1 MRGWCL
7 FWVSIVLFGC
17 NPGSGTAPVTYRQDL
32 ANLKLPQTPFDYT
45 PALPGY
51 FTDSTHPR
59 YAGHYD
65 NMPAG
70 NPTTDAG
77 ATLGRVLFYDTRLSA
92 NNTISCASCHQQN
105 KGFSDDAVRS
115 EGFQGGLTGRH
126 SMGLA
131 NARYYPNGRFFWDER
146 APTLEAQVLMPIQDP
161 VEMGMSL
168 STLTGLL
175 SSTPEYP
182 VLFTEAYGSADIT
195 EERIARALAQFV
207 RSMISYQTKFD
218 EGVDTNWQNLTTDE
232 TEGAFLFSGMCAKC
246 HQGTLQSSKGAAN
259 NGLDVESVFDL
270 GTGGDTDLAEDVGK
284 FKIPSL
290 RNVAVTAPYMHDGRF
305 ATLEQVIRHYLTGVQ
320 AHENLDARLQ
330 VNGSP
335 QYLPLSQ
342 KQIEQLMAFL
352 NTLTD
357 HALLTDEKFSNP
369 FVNSF

>member
-1 MRGWCL
+1 
-7 FWVSIVLFGC
+7 
-17 NPGSGTAPVTYRQDL
+17 
-32 ANLKLPQTPFDYT
+32 
-45 PALPGY
+45 
-51 FTDSTHPR
+51 
-59 YAGHYD
+59 
-65 NMPAG
+65 
-70 NPTTDAG
+70 
-77 ATLGRVLFYDTRLSA
+77 
-92 NNTISCASCHQQN
+92 
-105 KGFSDDAVRS
+105 
-115 EGFQGGLTGRH
+115 
-126 SMGLA
+126 
-131 NARYYPNGRFFWDER
+131 
-146 APTLEAQVLMPIQDP
+146 
-161 VEMGMSL
+161 
-168 STLTGLL
+168 
-175 SSTPEYP
+175 PEYP

-270 GTGGDTDLAEDVGK
+270 GIGGDTELAEDVGK